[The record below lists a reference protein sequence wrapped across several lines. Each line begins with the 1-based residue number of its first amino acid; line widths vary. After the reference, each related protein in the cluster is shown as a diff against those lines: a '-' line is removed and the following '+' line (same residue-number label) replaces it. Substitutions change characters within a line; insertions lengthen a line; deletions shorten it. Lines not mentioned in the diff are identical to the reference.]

1 MEVVKL
7 KKSYNVGDMAFEVA
21 FLMKA
26 VEEGTPF
33 QLHIYEVVVS
43 SLKDFCKDVLKD
55 EFHAELQLDEHSL
68 PVLSLNDLKKVHA
81 FLKEASSS
89 LSNHTRVEAEQY
101 NIVVGFLS
109 DVIKSVGELD
119 AVKIQKMSYKEADI
133 HLFRSLAEDI
143 ALMRNIEQPVD
154 FSDKLIW
161 VIERLTGGDSK
172 EDAKKAIELLKK
184 GEGEITGVGSS
195 IENLVCSE
203 IERNLEYF

>member
-1 MEVVKL
+1 
-7 KKSYNVGDMAFEVA
+7 MAFEVA

-33 QLHIYEVVVS
+33 QLHIYETVVS

-68 PVLSLNDLKKVHA
+68 PVLSLDDLKKVHA

-89 LSNHTRVEAEQY
+89 LSNHTRVEAEKY

-109 DVIKSVGELD
+109 DVIESVGELD
-119 AVKIQKMSYKEADI
+119 AVKIQKMSYEEADI

-143 ALMRNIEQPVD
+143 ALMRNIELPVD
-154 FSDKLIW
+154 FSDKLLW
-161 VIERLTGGDSK
+161 AVERLTGGTDK
-172 EDAKKAIELLKK
+172 EDAEKAIELLKK
-184 GEGEITGVGSS
+184 SEGKITGVGSS